1 MACSETRACSKARK
15 KRASKGKKGKIKH
28 AIWTGSEWFG
38 CTVVVH
44 IFIVILFYFDQ
55 TLNICSAISAHLI
68 LRRNP
73 FFRLLGYIYWNQ
85 NGTNTNINLEMVYY
99 YCLCSNII
107 RYQNILRCTFLV
119 FISWRQSECC
129 SRAHSCSTEKKESFF
144 NSECIRDT
152 RFFFSGWPR
161 CCNAYCF
168 SFILYHW
175 IDKSS
180 FKRTT
185 HTRTQAQAFAAHNN
199 TLIYSLLPK
208 KKVKSPTKCKFFCCV
223 FLHACWW
230 FMNLFVCLCRLRAIV
245 FYSHSP
251 FVFEIMYQFALSF
264 LSVVQM
270 DRVLRRLSATLL
282 PLYCHTNGQ
291 PTTELMQQ
299 PPTKQTNNKNVLY
312 QSLLWWWNFVVMII
326 CHAIFRNHSN
336 EHGSSS

>member
-28 AIWTGSEWFG
+28 AIWTGSAEFG

-68 LRRNP
+68 LRRIP

-119 FISWRQSECC
+119 FISRRQSECC
-129 SRAHSCSTEKKESFF
+129 SRAHSCSTEKKGVIFQQWMYSRHTFLL
-144 NSECIRDT
+144 
-152 RFFFSGWPR
+152 SGWPR

-185 HTRTQAQAFAAHNN
+185 HTHTQAQAFAAHNN

-208 KKVKSPTKCKFFCCV
+208 KSKISNEMQVFFVVYFCMHV
-223 FLHACWW
+223 GGSWIY
-230 FMNLFVCLCRLRAIV
+230 LFVCVAFGLLSSIVILLLFSKSCISSPCLFCLLCKWTECYGV
-245 FYSHSP
+245 S
-251 FVFEIMYQFALSF
+251 
-264 LSVVQM
+264 
-270 DRVLRRLSATLL
+270 L
-282 PLYCHTNGQ
+282 PLYCHSTAIQTDNRQ
-291 PTTELMQQ
+291 P
-299 PPTKQTNNKNVLY
+299 
-312 QSLLWWWNFVVMII
+312 S
-326 CHAIFRNHSN
+326 
-336 EHGSSS
+336 